1 MSTERKSTPPLILT
15 IGHSTHP
22 IDEFVELL
30 RHHSVER
37 LVDIRT
43 IPRSRH
49 NPQFNGDALAHS
61 LRGAHIEYAHLKE
74 LGGLRHPRP
83 DSANLGWRNASFR
96 GYADYMQTQEFE
108 RAVQRL
114 LQMCGEKQCA
124 VMCAEAVPW
133 RCHRSLLADALVAR
147 GIAVEHILGASRGDE
162 HHLTPFAK
170 IANGKVTYPKAEGLE
185 AEGPKGER
193 PEVKGKSRQKA
204 ATAGQAGPPAGQ
216 IQLRFDRSEEPNE
229 ENDRGPVMS
238 PKKRK
243 PKFTAAKEAKRRA
256 RLAAGTPPA
265 ARVIPDKRRKPP
277 KHKAKLETLAE
288 NPE

>member
-1 MSTERKSTPPLILT
+1 MSPERKSTAPLILT
-15 IGHSTHP
+15 IGHSTRP
-22 IDEFVELL
+22 IEEFIELL
-30 RHHSVER
+30 RQHGVER
-37 LVDIRT
+37 LVDIRA

-49 NPQFNGDALAHS
+49 NPQFNGDALARS
-61 LRGAHIEYAHLKE
+61 LRGEHIEYAHLKE

-96 GYADYMQTQEFE
+96 GYADYMQTEEFE

-114 LQMCGEKQCA
+114 LQGCGEKQCA

-147 GIAVEHILGASRGDE
+147 GITVEHILGASRRDA

-170 IANGKVTYPKAEGLE
+170 IENGKVTYPKVE
-185 AEGPKGER
+185 
-193 PEVKGKSRQKA
+193 GKSRRKA
-204 ATAGQAGPPAGQ
+204 APGQAEPPAGQ
-216 IQLRFDRSEEPNE
+216 IQLRFDQNEEPNE
-229 ENDRGPVMS
+229 EKNRGPAMAR
-238 PKKRK
+238 KKRK

-277 KHKAKLETLAE
+277 KHKPKLEDLAG

>member
-1 MSTERKSTPPLILT
+1 LSTERKSPPPRILT
-15 IGHSTHP
+15 IGHSTRP
-22 IDEFVELL
+22 IEEFIELL
-30 RHHSVER
+30 RQHGVER

-49 NPQFNGDALAHS
+49 NPQFNGDALARS
-61 LRGAHIEYAHLKE
+61 LRAEHIEYAHLKE

-96 GYADYMQTQEFE
+96 GYADYMQTEEFE
-108 RAVQRL
+108 QAVRRL
-114 LQMCGEKQCA
+114 LQVCGEKQCA

-147 GIAVEHILGASRGDE
+147 GIAVEHILGASGRDE

-170 IANGKVTYPKAEGLE
+170 IENGKVTYPKVGDPGV
-185 AEGPKGER
+185 EGPKAER
-193 PEVKGKSRQKA
+193 KSRQKA
-204 ATAGQAGPPAGQ
+204 AAMLQAE
-216 IQLRFDRSEEPNE
+216 LRFDEGEEE
-229 ENDRGPVMS
+229 DRGPAMA

-277 KHKAKLETLAE
+277 KHKAKLENLAE